1 VKGRS
6 LEEVKMKSVESVICK
21 KERTLEPKKRK
32 TQQKSEILTENSG
45 FNQKYLFKD
54 DLNDFVPLRSL

>member
-1 VKGRS
+1 
-6 LEEVKMKSVESVICK
+6 MKSVESVICK

-45 FNQKYLFKD
+45 FKQKYLFKD
-54 DLNDFVPLRSL
+54 DLSDSIPSGSL